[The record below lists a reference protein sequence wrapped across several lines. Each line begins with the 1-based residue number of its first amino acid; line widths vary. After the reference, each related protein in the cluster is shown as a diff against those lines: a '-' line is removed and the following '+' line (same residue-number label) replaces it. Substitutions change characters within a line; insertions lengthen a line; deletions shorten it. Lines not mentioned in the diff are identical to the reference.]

1 MLPFIWESRKRFLN
15 ILQFMY
21 TRASSVFL
29 SGKLFLACIDDVRVS
44 RISSLLAGYHGW
56 WCLLTFPRWNTAWS
70 TRQFAIETALFC
82 YSAARRSDATCTK
95 LSLHFLWLAM
105 KKIIQRIP
113 ITNVNCH
120 WWVWILFSFGFLTG
134 PSVCIKYL
142 THCSEWEVEVF
153 WLSSTCSKHKLFIW
167 KVNRK
172 VGMESGQQRS
182 CVRFR
187 DLAVQYLLIVIQMLT
202 SSIKIQVT
210 VMRNWSVE

>member
-1 MLPFIWESRKRFLN
+1 MFAYLSTVEHGLVDSAIRNRSSAFLLQCCAPFRCHLYKVIITF
-15 ILQFMY
+15 
-21 TRASSVFL
+21 
-29 SGKLFLACIDDVRVS
+29 
-44 RISSLLAGYHGW
+44 SLIGH
-56 WCLLTFPRWNTAWS
+56 
-70 TRQFAIETALFC
+70 E
-82 YSAARRSDATCTK
+82 
-95 LSLHFLWLAM
+95 
-105 KKIIQRIP
+105 KIIQRIP

-142 THCSEWEVEVF
+142 TNCSEWEVEVF

-187 DLAVQYLLIVIQMLT
+187 DLAVQCLLIVIQMLT

>member
-1 MLPFIWESRKRFLN
+1 MMMFASLVFRLVLLFIVNTKRKV
-15 ILQFMY
+15 
-21 TRASSVFL
+21 SV
-29 SGKLFLACIDDVRVS
+29 SRVS
-44 RISSLLAGYHGW
+44 RVVMFAYLSTVEHGLVDSAIRNRSSAFLLQCCAPFRCHLYKVIITFSLISH
-56 WCLLTFPRWNTAWS
+56 
-70 TRQFAIETALFC
+70 E
-82 YSAARRSDATCTK
+82 
-95 LSLHFLWLAM
+95 
-105 KKIIQRIP
+105 KIIQRIP

>member
-1 MLPFIWESRKRFLN
+1 MMMFASLVFRLVALFIVNTKRKV
-15 ILQFMY
+15 
-21 TRASSVFL
+21 SV
-29 SGKLFLACIDDVRVS
+29 SRVS
-44 RISSLLAGYHGW
+44 RVVMFAYLSTVEHGLVDSAIRNRNSAFLLQCCVPFRCHLYKVIITFSLIGH
-56 WCLLTFPRWNTAWS
+56 
-70 TRQFAIETALFC
+70 E
-82 YSAARRSDATCTK
+82 
-95 LSLHFLWLAM
+95 
-105 KKIIQRIP
+105 KIIQRIP

-167 KVNRK
+167 NVNRK
-172 VGMESGQQRS
+172 VGMESGQQRP